1 MSRSMPFCLL
11 LVSLSASGCGST
23 SVPADAAT
31 TPPDAP
37 DASDACV
44 ALEPVSC
51 GQSGE
56 LFAGQPYRH
65 VTSIEISGFANELGL
80 SFSGPDP
87 VASACAVPFMFVY
100 IPVAG
105 EVSWPLDF
113 IGTRPV
119 SAVIYG
125 QPDILGE
132 VTIDAYE
139 RAPEQL
145 PDGTYGTLRGTLRL
159 DFAGGSR
166 TATLALPICAV
177 QTEF

>member
-1 MSRSMPFCLL
+1 MEFCLL
-11 LVSLSASGCGST
+11 FVGLSAAGCGSR
-23 SVPADAAT
+23 SVPADAAGP
-31 TPPDAP
+31 PPDAP
-37 DASDACV
+37 DAPDAPDPCV
-44 ALEPVSC
+44 AFEPLGC

-65 VTSIEISGFANELGL
+65 MTSVEVSGFSNELVLTLRGAD
-80 SFSGPDP
+80 PDAP
-87 VASACAVPFMFVY
+87 ICSAPSMVVH
-100 IPVAG
+100 IPVVG

-113 IGTRPV
+113 GGTQPV

-139 RAPEQL
+139 RATAEL
-145 PDGTYGTLRGTLRL
+145 SDGTYGTLRGSLRL

-166 TATLALPICAV
+166 TATLSLPICGSV
-177 QTEF
+177 TTL